1 MTNVTFDQI
10 GDRVS
15 VSQDLNASLFSIAT
29 AMISVRYNKYW
40 IIIIIEKIWP
50 KYFQLIAISP
60 LSNQLVVILNFSK
73 IFFRKIQ
80 FEN

>member
-10 GDRVS
+10 WDRVS